1 MQKKR
6 HICMNHFLSCKQFKS
21 TWQHL
26 VSRVAGI
33 VSYTILLTFK
43 DNISQ
48 DAKNKS
54 INDGGNAG
62 KIEWDV

>member
-6 HICMNHFLSCKQFKS
+6 HIRMNHFLSCKQFKS

-33 VSYTILLTFK
+33 VSCTILLTFI
-43 DNISQ
+43 DNM
-48 DAKNKS
+48 AKMTKTNQ
-54 INDGGNAG
+54 
-62 KIEWDV
+62 